1 MDAEFKAR
9 AVDAGI
15 SPERLAELDGH
26 AKSFKKK
33 MLDLITS
40 YPRGD
45 HELTVVLGGGA
56 LYQAVVLLSA
66 GTGGTTDAK
75 RLAAVARTLGEMAV
89 TLTRK

>member
-33 MLDLITS
+33 LLDLIIS

-45 HELTVVLGGGA
+45 RELAVVLSGGV
-56 LYQAVVLLSA
+56 LYQAVALLSVA
-66 GTGGTTDAK
+66 TGGTTDAK
-75 RLAAVARTLGEMAV
+75 RLAAVAKTLGQMAV